1 MAPVVEVVVTEEQ
14 VLQVHQVKD
23 MLVVILIQVVGK
35 TDQVVVVLLK
45 QVEMEVLEIAQV
57 V

>member
-1 MAPVVEVVVTEEQ
+1 MVEVVVTEEQ